1 MDLQEKEADKDEKHI
16 RELKRELE
24 NVRFLLT
31 LDLKQVRSYIISI
44 QLILSYI
51 KRKLSVGKNSNL
63 FVRETKLMRYRFSQN
78 LGIAEEKSCKLLE

>member
-1 MDLQEKEADKDEKHI
+1 MDLQEKEAGKDEKHI

-44 QLILSYI
+44 QLILS
-51 KRKLSVGKNSNL
+51 
-63 FVRETKLMRYRFSQN
+63 
-78 LGIAEEKSCKLLE
+78 

>member
-63 FVRETKLMRYRFSQN
+63 FVRETKLMHYRFSQN
-78 LGIAEEKSCKLLE
+78 LRIAEEKSCKLLE